1 MINIVGPRGSGK
13 TTKLFKAAKE
23 NNGIILTSNSRAL
36 REKAKS
42 LGYRDLEII
51 GFGDLDNDNFSLGKN
66 VFIDNIDSVCS
77 NLLNKFY
84 GLETAGFSITVNEDE
99 TRN

>member
-13 TTKLFKAAKE
+13 TTKLFEIAQE
-23 NNGIILTSNSRAL
+23 NNGIILAPNSRAL

-66 VFIDNIDSVCS
+66 VYVDNIDSVCS
-77 NLLNKFY
+77 YLLNKFY
-84 GLETAGFSITVNEDE
+84 GLEIAGFSVTTNENE

>member
-1 MINIVGPRGSGK
+1 MINIIGPRGSGK
-13 TTKLFKAAKE
+13 TTKLLKTAKE

-42 LGYRDLEII
+42 LGYRNLEII
-51 GFGDLDNDNFSLGKN
+51 GFGDLDHDNFSLGKD
-66 VFIDNIDSVCS
+66 VYVDNIDSVCS
-77 NLLNKFY
+77 YLLNKFY
-84 GLETAGFSITVNEDE
+84 GLGVAGFSITTNENE

>member
-13 TTKLFKAAKE
+13 TTKLFEIAQE
-23 NNGIILTSNSRAL
+23 NNGIILAPNSRAL

-51 GFGDLDNDNFSLGKN
+51 GFGDLDNDNFSLGKD
-66 VFIDNIDSVCS
+66 VYIDNIDFVCS
-77 NLLNKFY
+77 YLLNKFY
-84 GLETAGFSITVNEDE
+84 GLGIAGFSVTTNENE

>member
-1 MINIVGPRGSGK
+1 MISIIGPRRSGK
-13 TTKLFKAAKE
+13 TTKLFKAAQE

-51 GFGDLDNDNFSLGKN
+51 GFGDLDNDNFSLGKK
-66 VFIDNIDSVCS
+66 VFIDNIDSVCEC
-77 NLLNKFY
+77 LLNKFY
-84 GLETAGFSITVNEDE
+84 GLETAGFSLTMEENK
-99 TRN
+99 